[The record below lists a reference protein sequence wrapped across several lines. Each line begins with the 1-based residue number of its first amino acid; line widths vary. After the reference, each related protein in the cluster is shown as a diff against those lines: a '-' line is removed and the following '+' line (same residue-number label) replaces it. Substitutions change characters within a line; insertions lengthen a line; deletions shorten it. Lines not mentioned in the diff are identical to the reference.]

1 MPTKV
6 YDEPDFA
13 FPPRPDRVGEK
24 SIKVTTGSALLTRKR
39 GPRMQSNGNFPK
51 NRQIRKGR
59 A

>member
-1 MPTKV
+1 MSTKV

-13 FPPRPDRVGEK
+13 FPPRADRVGER
-24 SIKVTTGSALLTRKR
+24 SIKVTTGSALLTRQR
-39 GPRMQSNGNFPK
+39 GPRKQSNGPMPK